1 MAALPEYGIG
11 ISTFRDF
18 ALRKRLKLQFRTEA
32 FNASTSSRG
41 NLPLAASLLQGVS
54 HAYVVEEINVLGRD
68 LVDKVRGLIHEGNV
82 RRIVVK
88 DEHGK
93 TFVEILVTVAALGA
107 ILAPL
112 LAAIRPSPRCCE
124 VQPSWWYAASRS
136 LRRADS
142 PYAEEHPKEA
152 SKSWLAFGNVSTL
165 SSS

>member
-18 ALRKRLKLQFRTEA
+18 ALSKRLKLQFRTEA

-41 NLPLAASLLQGVS
+41 NLPLAASVLQGVS
-54 HAYVVEEINVLGRD
+54 LAHVVEEINVLGRD
-68 LVDKVRGLIHEGNV
+68 LVDKVCGLIHEGNV
-82 RRIVVK
+82 QHIVVK

-93 TFVEILVTVAALGA
+93 TFVEIPVTVAAPG
-107 ILAPL
+107 PL
-112 LAAIRPSPRCCE
+112 LAAIRPSPRWWRSS
-124 VQPSWWYAASRS
+124 PSWWSAASRS

-142 PYAEEHPKEA
+142 PPEEHPKEA